1 MGWPGLLW
9 PSGGKGCREAGK
21 ESVEVEGGGGR
32 RARQFSS
39 VVQLAAVRNRRG
51 LSVRLVGVKVFEG
64 PAARRGECCLG
75 RKRNWGRAVRKA
87 KNKGNVGPR

>member
-21 ESVEVEGGGGR
+21 ESVEVRDGGWKEG
-32 RARQFSS
+32 SS
-39 VVQLAAVRNRRG
+39 VQLGRSAGCRQEQKG
-51 LSVRLVGVKVFEG
+51 SIRLVGVKVFEG
-64 PAARRGECCLG
+64 PAARSGECWLG